1 MKKALFLL
9 LCCTFASACMAQD
22 DVEKKITKILNKM
35 NVEDKIYSQT
45 YSHCV
50 LGALIKKEKDIKKV
64 CPNDTITKETQQL
77 YDDLLSK
84 KVNVDTRD
92 LYHMFT
98 AQNVIKYHLGQLAG
112 CTGASRVFLYY
123 ARKPEYHLDVKYV
136 VSEQQGN
143 YVSACSKPGTERDDT
158 VTINGHQVVAVK
170 LSNGKWRIL
179 NTSQPT
185 ITYATYYEGPDKDKI
200 VEVDDINSIK
210 PTKDKQFKVK
220 YGDMVG
226 FPFIVAAVLDDD
238 NVYSHKTLM
247 NYSVSGNSSSD
258 LCSWSVQ

>member
-1 MKKALFLL
+1 MKKVLFLL
-9 LCCTFASACMAQD
+9 LCCTFTSDCMAQD

-35 NVEDKIYSQT
+35 YNEDKIASGDYSF
-45 YSHCV
+45 CV
-50 LGALIKKEKDIKKV
+50 LSALVKKEKDVKKS
-64 CPNDTITKETQQL
+64 CPGEVITEQTQKL
-77 YDDLLSK
+77 YNEVLAK
-84 KVNVDTRD
+84 KVNLDTRD
-92 LYHMFT
+92 LYHLFT
-98 AQNVIKYHLGQLAG
+98 AENVIKYHLVKLAG
-112 CTGASRVFLYY
+112 CTGAARVFLYY
-123 ARKPEYHLDVKYV
+123 ARKPEYNLDVKYV

-179 NTSQPT
+179 NTSRPT
-185 ITYATYYEGPDKDKI
+185 ITYATYFEGPDKDKT
-200 VEVDDINSIK
+200 VEIEDVNSIK

-258 LCSWSVQ
+258 VCSWSVQ